1 MEEELQKALAEMVN
15 KTVSALESGAS
26 FVASEI
32 PDVAQQL
39 LMWKLAESLAFFLV
53 GLILIFTPV
62 VLLFKYGGVGEKE
75 EVYHK
80 PTLTHNIYGRVD
92 EHKVVP
98 FGFVSGVSAI
108 VGLFCLNLNWLYIL
122 LAPKAYLIVYAAK
135 LIK

>member
-39 LMWKLAESLAFFLV
+39 LVWKLTESLAFFLV

-80 PTLTHNIYGRVD
+80 PTLTHDIHGDVTM
-92 EHKVVP
+92 EKAFPV
-98 FGFVSGVSAI
+98 GFATAFSVI
-108 VGLFCLNLNWLYIL
+108 TGLACLNLNWLYIL

>member
-75 EVYHK
+75 GHYHK
-80 PTLTHNIYGRVD
+80 PTLTHDIHGDVD

-98 FGFVSGVSAI
+98 FGFASLVSAI

-122 LAPKAYLIVYAAK
+122 LAPKAYLLVYAAK
-135 LIK
+135 LLK